1 LKLAIVGTGVAGAYM
16 MNRLPPDVTAEA
28 FEMRTEK
35 NWYTVCAWGTSEPF
49 ITDMVKQA
57 GFNFEDYVL
66 HKGKNMVVDLGDEEL
81 NIKLKG
87 LVTYDKHRLT
97 EDMLKGKKVHWGE
110 HVTAADGKF
119 EGFDAVIDATGMHR
133 SLLPKIKDDL
143 LIPSL
148 EYQVRSKDLPYDDFV
163 IKPYPGLTGYWWYF
177 PLGEGMAHVGAGD
190 LRGRYRG
197 ELDEFVKKYNCEVL
211 RRIGRP
217 VRVTPPK
224 FAEPFFDGKVV
235 GVGESIGTVYPMLGE
250 GIIPSMQ
257 CVNLFVEHL
266 GDREGYRR
274 AVLENFAV
282 YAKVYEFI
290 KAKVE
295 DRFSM
300 MRMWPTLLSIFW
312 YMRGNERR
320 YGLETRMSDFYKI
333 ATRL

>member
-1 LKLAIVGTGVAGAYM
+1 MKLAVVGAGVAGAYL
-16 MNRLPPDVTAEA
+16 MNRLPPGVEAEA

-49 ITDMVKQA
+49 IADMVKQA

-66 HKGKNMVVDLGDEEL
+66 HRGKSMLVDLGDEQL
-81 NIKLKG
+81 NLNLKG

-97 EDMLKGKKVHWGE
+97 EDMLKGKKVHWG
-110 HVTAADGKF
+110 AQIRGANDGF
-119 EGFDAVIDATGMHR
+119 EGFDGVVDSTGMHR

-148 EYQVRSKDLPYDDFV
+148 EYQVKSKDLPYDDFV
-163 IKPYPGLTGYWWYF
+163 IKPYPRMSGYWWFF
-177 PLGEGMAHVGAGD
+177 PLGDGMAHVGAGD
-190 LRGRYRG
+190 LLGRYRG
-197 ELDEFVKKYNCEVL
+197 ELDEFVSKYHCEVL

-224 FAEPFFDGKVV
+224 FAEPFYDGKVV

-257 CVNLFVEHL
+257 CVNLFVDHM
-266 GDREGYRR
+266 GDREGYRK
-274 AVLENFAV
+274 AVLDHFAI

-295 DRFSM
+295 NRFSL
-300 MRMWPTLLSIFW
+300 MRMWPTLLSIYL
-312 YMRGNERR
+312 YMRRNERR
-320 YGLETRMSDFYKI
+320 YGLETRMSDFFKI
-333 ATRL
+333 VTRL